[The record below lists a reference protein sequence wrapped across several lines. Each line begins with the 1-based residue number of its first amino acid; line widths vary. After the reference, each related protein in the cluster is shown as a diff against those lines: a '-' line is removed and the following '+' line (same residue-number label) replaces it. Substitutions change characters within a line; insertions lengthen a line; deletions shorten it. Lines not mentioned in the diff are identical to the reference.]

1 MKSENG
7 LFWGKFGRLEDLLG
21 AVQMGDEEECGR
33 WEGEKVKEEDWT
45 GFTDQAEVREKE
57 GS

>member
-1 MKSENG
+1 
-7 LFWGKFGRLEDLLG
+7 
-21 AVQMGDEEECGR
+21 MGDEEECGR